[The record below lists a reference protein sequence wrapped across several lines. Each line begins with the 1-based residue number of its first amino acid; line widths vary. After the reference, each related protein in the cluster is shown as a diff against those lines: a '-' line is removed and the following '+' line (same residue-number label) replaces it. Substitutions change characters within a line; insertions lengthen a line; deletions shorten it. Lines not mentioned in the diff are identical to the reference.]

1 MCLLCVHLLFIIIMR
16 MVYVPW
22 SQRGSGVD
30 EQIVWPEI
38 SHSQHRIYVLSSSAT
53 IYEEYVYV

>member
-1 MCLLCVHLLFIIIMR
+1 MR

-22 SQRGSGVD
+22 GQRGSGVD